1 MVRSQQRLDVAAAR
15 LAHQLSCT
23 VQARPRSVAPAGWRA
38 LPASITF
45 IGEVG
50 HLMMLEQP
58 QAFAQEIAWVLNRGQ
73 SDSRTSAR
81 QPSQR

>member
-1 MVRSQQRLDVAAAR
+1 MLLRPGWLINFPAQCKPGPDQLHL
-15 LAHQLSCT
+15 LA
-23 VQARPRSVAPAGWRA
+23 GA

-58 QAFAQEIAWVLNRGQ
+58 QAFAQEIA
-73 SDSRTSAR
+73 
-81 QPSQR
+81 